1 MRNKAKGIKKRNK
14 HTKYRAAQWFA
25 RKMKEAKK

>member
-14 HTKYRAAQWFA
+14 HAKYRAASYAA
-25 RKMKEAKK
+25 RKRKEKA